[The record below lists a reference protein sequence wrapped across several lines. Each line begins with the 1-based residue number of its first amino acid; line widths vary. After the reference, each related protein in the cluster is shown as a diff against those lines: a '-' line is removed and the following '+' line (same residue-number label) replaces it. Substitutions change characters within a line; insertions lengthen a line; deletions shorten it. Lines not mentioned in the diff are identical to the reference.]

1 MKPVYFAANKAEGC
15 GHEHRSKEAAAQ
27 CLRRIDASRGKPRV
41 YRIVSWTPFKTVP
54 A

>member
-15 GHEHRSKEAAAQ
+15 GHGHRTKGAAAG
-27 CLRRIDASRGKPRV
+27 CLHYIDASRGKPRV
-41 YRIVSWTPFKTVP
+41 YKLLGRRPFRAVP